1 MLLGLLALVPSLL
14 VSPPAGGGD
23 QLSRRV
29 LLRGAAASVLTVSAA
44 ANAEDFGGEF
54 AKQGLGFQERPSS
67 LGSAGI
73 SAYQQLKLQTALD
86 DLAAP
91 AADAPSSLKPTL
103 EVSLPTH
110 DVAHVTPTCLHMSRR
125 HVAPPMPPPPPP
137 LSHVPFFSL
146 CFEVFLHISHMSQ
159 PICFILV
166 CISQRSFFVF
176 SGVPLPAP
184 RGGQIDRTRHQEAH
198 QRGRR
203 ALEARRQ

>member
-1 MLLGLLALVPSLL
+1 MWPQFGKGCQASKKHQCLRRHPDAKAAAAMLLGLLALVPSLL

-125 HVAPPMPPPPPP
+125 HVTPPMPPLPPP
-137 LSHVPFFSL
+137 SHTCHSFL
-146 CFEVFLHISHMSQ
+146 CVLRSSSTF
-159 PICFILV
+159 PICHNP
-166 CISQRSFFVF
+166 FV
-176 SGVPLPAP
+176 SY
-184 RGGQIDRTRHQEAH
+184 
-198 QRGRR
+198 
-203 ALEARRQ
+203 

>member
-73 SAYQQLKLQTALD
+73 SAYQQLKLQTALP
-86 DLAAP
+86 LLRRRP
-91 AADAPSSLKPTL
+91 A
-103 EVSLPTH
+103 
-110 DVAHVTPTCLHMSRR
+110 
-125 HVAPPMPPPPPP
+125 
-137 LSHVPFFSL
+137 
-146 CFEVFLHISHMSQ
+146 
-159 PICFILV
+159 
-166 CISQRSFFVF
+166 
-176 SGVPLPAP
+176 
-184 RGGQIDRTRHQEAH
+184 RTRIAVGQHVVFA
-198 QRGRR
+198 
-203 ALEARRQ
+203 AASWAVRQGAG